1 MVTRPLPLVYAP
13 GSPYHARMAIFI
25 DEQRTELAGST
36 LAEVLDSAQNEL
48 QPRGRVVVEVA
59 LDGRSLSGPDLE
71 TEQDAAVADRDVRLT
86 TADPR
91 QLVAQTLR
99 QVDDRLEEAR
109 ELQNE
114 AAELLQQDKP
124 SSAMDRVGEAIN
136 IWLQAQQAV
145 LNSAMLLGIDLD
157 QLTIDGEPLKSFT
170 DELLEQ
176 LQNVKELLGSQ
187 DTVALADALAYEWP
201 ELVDRWHRLLA
212 TLVAHVEGG

>member
-1 MVTRPLPLVYAP
+1 
-13 GSPYHARMAIFI
+13 MAILI

>member
-1 MVTRPLPLVYAP
+1 
-13 GSPYHARMAIFI
+13 MAIFI